1 MIRSAVPTGLRRW
14 IVVPAL
20 VVATAACGDDG
31 PDLGPGPA
39 ASSDV
44 TDPSEE
50 AGMIA
55 VTGSITYRERIALTP
70 GTIATISLQD
80 VSLADAPA
88 EVVAEQIIEL
98 DDQQVPI
105 PFELRA
111 EAADLDP
118 DHTYA
123 VRATLTDADGALR
136 WTTDTVYPVDPAQPA
151 TDLGE
156 LVMVRATGDG

>member
-1 MIRSAVPTGLRRW
+1 
-14 IVVPAL
+14 
-20 VVATAACGDDG
+20 
-31 PDLGPGPA
+31 
-39 ASSDV
+39 
-44 TDPSEE
+44 
-50 AGMIA
+50 MIA